1 VVRNGYEDSLGG
13 KGMSRPSDV
22 QGLEDYDLVT
32 LGAALGVCDVDLL
45 TLSPARPRAALS
57 TKTHDGVTYVTAH
70 IDFDV
75 RGSLTV
81 PEDACM
87 LVYLHEAGE
96 RSWCQGI
103 SVESEMA
110 VTLLRGT
117 PTDFMFER
125 GTRFTLVVAPYAR
138 FRSRFLASDHA
149 DVDMAAQRLRLF
161 SVTSDHLKRAY
172 RQIADRA
179 REPGEPAFGPI
190 EDLLD
195 EHIRVALGSSS
206 EDRPVAS
213 RGRRAHYQVMRRAE
227 RFMRANLRRD
237 IYSQEL
243 CQAAG
248 ASERGLRYAFDDLL
262 GIPPNRYL
270 AMLRLCT
277 AHRSLVTAE
286 AGRRS
291 VKSVALSCG
300 MWDLSRFAEK
310 YRSVFGEQPRETLT
324 RSAPAEDLSV
334 AEEYDGW

>member
-1 VVRNGYEDSLGG
+1 
-13 KGMSRPSDV
+13 MSRPFDV
-22 QGLEDYDLVT
+22 PGLEDYDLVT
-32 LGAALGVCDVDLL
+32 LGAALGVCEVDLL
-45 TLSPARPRAALS
+45 TLSPARPRAAIS
-57 TKTHDGVTYVTAH
+57 TKTHDGVTYLSAH

-81 PEDACM
+81 PDDACM

-96 RSWCQGI
+96 RSWCQGV
-103 SVESEMA
+103 SVESDMA

-125 GTRFTLVVAPYAR
+125 GTRFTLVIAPYAR
-138 FRSRFLASDHA
+138 FRARFMASDHA

-161 SVTSDHLKRAY
+161 SVHSEHLKRAY
-172 RQIADRA
+172 RQIRDRVKEAD
-179 REPGEPAFGPI
+179 EVAFGPV

-206 EDRPVAS
+206 EERPVAS

-277 AHRSLVTAE
+277 AHRSLITAE

-324 RSAPAEDLSV
+324 RSVAAEDLTT
-334 AEEYDGW
+334 AGEYDGW

>member
-1 VVRNGYEDSLGG
+1 
-13 KGMSRPSDV
+13 MSRPSDV

-45 TLSPARPRAALS
+45 TLSPARPRAAIA
-57 TKTHDGVTYVTAH
+57 TKTHDGVTYFSAH

-81 PEDACM
+81 PDDSCM

-96 RSWCQGI
+96 RSWCQGVGI
-103 SVESEMA
+103 ESDMA

-125 GTRFTLVVAPYAR
+125 GTRFTLVIAPYAR
-138 FRSRFLASDHA
+138 FRTRFMASDHA

-161 SVTSDHLKRAY
+161 SVHSEHLKRAY
-172 RQIADRA
+172 RQIRDRVN
-179 REPGEPAFGPI
+179 ESDDTAFGPV

-195 EHIRVALGSSS
+195 EHIRVALASSS
-206 EDRPVAS
+206 EERPVAS

-227 RFMRANLRRD
+227 WFMRANLRRD
-237 IYSQEL
+237 IYSHEL

-277 AHRSLVTAE
+277 AHRSLITAE

-291 VKSVALSCG
+291 VKSAALSCG
-300 MWDLSRFAEK
+300 MWNLSRFAEK

-324 RSAPAEDLSV
+324 RSVAAEDL
-334 AEEYDGW
+334 AAAGEGGYDGW

>member
-1 VVRNGYEDSLGG
+1 MN
-13 KGMSRPSDV
+13 RPTEI

-32 LGAALGVCDVDLL
+32 MGAALGFCEVDLL
-45 TLSPARPRAALS
+45 TLSPARPRASIAS
-57 TKTHDGVTYVTAH
+57 RSHDGVTFLTAQL
-70 IDFDV
+70 DFDV
-75 RGSLTV
+75 RGSMTV
-81 PEDACM
+81 PEDSCM
-87 LVYLHEAGE
+87 LIYLHETGQ
-96 RSWCQGI
+96 RSWCQGVA
-103 SVESEMA
+103 VEADMA

-125 GTRFTLVVAPYAR
+125 GTCFTLVVAPYAR

-161 SVTSDHLKRAY
+161 AVNSEHLRRAY
-172 RQIADRA
+172 RQIASRL
-179 REPGEPAFGPI
+179 REPDDSVFGPV

-195 EHIRVALGSSS
+195 EHIRVALASSP

-277 AHRSLVTAE
+277 AHRSLITAE

-324 RSAPAEDLSV
+324 RSTPGEDAV
-334 AEEYDGW
+334 TAEEYDAW

>member
-1 VVRNGYEDSLGG
+1 
-13 KGMSRPSDV
+13 MTRPMDV
-22 QGLEDYDLVT
+22 QGLEDFDLVT
-32 LGAALGVCDVDLL
+32 LGAALGICEVDLL
-45 TLSPARPRAALS
+45 TLSPARPRAALAS
-57 TKTHDGVTYVTAH
+57 RTHDGVTYLTAH
-70 IDFDV
+70 LDFDV
-75 RGSLTV
+75 RGALTV
-81 PEDACM
+81 PDDSCM
-87 LVYLHEAGE
+87 LIYMHEAGE
-96 RSWCQGI
+96 RSWCQGVG
-103 SVESEMA
+103 VESEMA

-138 FRSRFLASDHA
+138 FRSRFMASDHA

-161 SVTSDHLKRAY
+161 AVNSEPLKRAW
-172 RQIADRA
+172 RQIRDRVRA
-179 REPGEPAFGPI
+179 GEDDGFAPI

-195 EHIRVALGSSS
+195 EHIRMALSSSS

-324 RSAPAEDLSV
+324 RSVPDDLLV
-334 AEEYDGW
+334 EEMDDM

>member
-1 VVRNGYEDSLGG
+1 
-13 KGMSRPSDV
+13 MDV
-22 QGLEDYDLVT
+22 QGLEDFDLVT
-32 LGAALGVCDVDLL
+32 LGAALGICEVDLL
-45 TLSPARPRAALS
+45 TLSPARPRAALAS
-57 TKTHDGVTYVTAH
+57 RTHDGVTYLTAH
-70 IDFDV
+70 LDFDV
-75 RGSLTV
+75 RGALTV
-81 PEDACM
+81 PDDACM
-87 LVYLHEAGE
+87 LIYMHEAGE
-96 RSWCQGI
+96 RSWCQGVG
-103 SVESEMA
+103 VESEMA

-138 FRSRFLASDHA
+138 FRSRFMASDHA

-161 SVTSDHLKRAY
+161 AVNSEPLKRAW
-172 RQIADRA
+172 RQIRDRVRA
-179 REPGEPAFGPI
+179 GEDDGFAPI

-195 EHIRVALGSSS
+195 EHIRMALSSSS

-324 RSAPAEDLSV
+324 RSVPDDLLV
-334 AEEYDGW
+334 EEIDDL

>member
-1 VVRNGYEDSLGG
+1 
-13 KGMSRPSDV
+13 MSRLADL
-22 QGLEDYDLVT
+22 QGMEDYDLVKM
-32 LGAALGVCDVDLL
+32 GAVLGVCEVDLL
-45 TLSPARPRAALS
+45 TLSPARPRAAIA
-57 TKTHDGVTYVTAH
+57 TRVHDGITYLSAH

-75 RGSLTV
+75 RGALTV

-87 LVYLHEAGE
+87 LVYLHETGE

-103 SVESEMA
+103 GVESDMA

-117 PTDFMFER
+117 PSDFMFER
-125 GTRFTLVVAPYAR
+125 GSRFTLVVAPYAR

-161 SVTSDHLKRAY
+161 SVRSEHLKRAY
-172 RQIADRA
+172 RQIAASTHDA
-179 REPGEPAFGPI
+179 DDHSMGPI

-195 EHIRVALGSSS
+195 EHIRVALASSP
-206 EDRPVAS
+206 EERPVAS
-213 RGRRAHYQVMRRAE
+213 RGRRAHYQVVRRAE

-324 RSAPAEDLSV
+324 RHAPSEDLTP
-334 AEEYDGW
+334 ADEYYDW

>member
-1 VVRNGYEDSLGG
+1 
-13 KGMSRPSDV
+13 MTRPSNV
-22 QGLEDYDLVT
+22 QGLDDYDLVT
-32 LGAALGVCDVDLL
+32 LGAALGMCEVDLL
-45 TLSPARPRAALS
+45 TLSPARPRASIAS
-57 TKTHDGVTYVTAH
+57 KSHDGVTYLTGH

-81 PEDACM
+81 PDDACM
-87 LVYLHEAGE
+87 LVYLHETGE
-96 RSWCQGI
+96 RSWCQGV
-103 SVESEMA
+103 SVESEMG

-138 FRSRFLASDHA
+138 FRSRFMASDHA

-161 SVTSDHLKRAY
+161 SVTSEHLKRAY
-172 RQIADRA
+172 RQI
-179 REPGEPAFGPI
+179 RERVHEAEDMAFGPV

-206 EDRPVAS
+206 EERPVAS

-310 YRSVFGEQPRETLT
+310 YRSVFGEQPRETLV
-324 RSAPAEDLSV
+324 RSAPAEDLAA
-334 AEEYDGW
+334 AEEFEGW

>member
-1 VVRNGYEDSLGG
+1 
-13 KGMSRPSDV
+13 MSRLADT
-22 QGLEDYDLVT
+22 QGLEDYDLVK
-32 LGAALGVCDVDLL
+32 LGAALGVCEVDLL
-45 TLSPARPRAALS
+45 TLSPARPRAAIAS
-57 TKTHDGVTYVTAH
+57 RAHDGVTYMTAH

-87 LVYLHEAGE
+87 LIYLHETGE

-103 SVESEMA
+103 GVESDMA

-117 PTDFMFER
+117 PSDFMFER

-138 FRSRFLASDHA
+138 FRSRFLVSDHA

-161 SVTSDHLKRAY
+161 SVRSEHLKRAY
-172 RQIADRA
+172 RQISENVHESA
-179 REPGEPAFGPI
+179 EHVMGPI

-195 EHIRVALGSSS
+195 EHIRVALASSS
-206 EDRPVAS
+206 EERPVAS
-213 RGRRAHYQVMRRAE
+213 RGRRAHYQVVRRAE

-324 RSAPAEDLSV
+324 RNAPSEDLTP
-334 AEEYDGW
+334 ADEYYEW

>member
-1 VVRNGYEDSLGG
+1 
-13 KGMSRPSDV
+13 
-22 QGLEDYDLVT
+22 
-32 LGAALGVCDVDLL
+32 
-45 TLSPARPRAALS
+45 
-57 TKTHDGVTYVTAH
+57 
-70 IDFDV
+70 
-75 RGSLTV
+75 
-81 PEDACM
+81 
-87 LVYLHEAGE
+87 
-96 RSWCQGI
+96 
-103 SVESEMA
+103 
-110 VTLLRGT
+110 
-117 PTDFMFER
+117 
-125 GTRFTLVVAPYAR
+125 
-138 FRSRFLASDHA
+138 
-149 DVDMAAQRLRLF
+149 MAAQRLRLF
-161 SVTSDHLKRAY
+161 AVNSEPLKRAW
-172 RQIADRA
+172 RQIRDRVRA
-179 REPGEPAFGPI
+179 GDDDGFAPI

-195 EHIRVALGSSS
+195 EHIRMALSSSS

-324 RSAPAEDLSV
+324 RSVPDDLLV
-334 AEEYDGW
+334 EEIDDL

>member
-1 VVRNGYEDSLGG
+1 
-13 KGMSRPSDV
+13 MSRPFDV
-22 QGLEDYDLVT
+22 PGLEDYDLVT
-32 LGAALGVCDVDLL
+32 LGAALGVCEVDLL
-45 TLSPARPRAALS
+45 TLSPARPRAAIS
-57 TKTHDGVTYVTAH
+57 TKTHDGVTYLSAH

-81 PEDACM
+81 PDDACM

-96 RSWCQGI
+96 RSWCQGV
-103 SVESEMA
+103 SVESDMA

-125 GTRFTLVVAPYAR
+125 GTRFTLVIAPYAR
-138 FRSRFLASDHA
+138 FRARFMASDHA

-161 SVTSDHLKRAY
+161 SVHSEHLKRAY
-172 RQIADRA
+172 RQIRDRVK
-179 REPGEPAFGPI
+179 EPDEVVFGPV

-195 EHIRVALGSSS
+195 EHIRVALASSS
-206 EDRPVAS
+206 EERPVAS

-237 IYSQEL
+237 IYSLEL

-277 AHRSLVTAE
+277 AHRSLITAE

-324 RSAPAEDLSV
+324 RSVAAEDLTT
-334 AEEYDGW
+334 AGEYDGW

>member
-1 VVRNGYEDSLGG
+1 
-13 KGMSRPSDV
+13 MTRPIDV
-22 QGLEDYDLVT
+22 QGLEDFDLVT
-32 LGAALGVCDVDLL
+32 LGAAMGVCEVDLL
-45 TLSPARPRAALS
+45 TLSPARPRAAVAS
-57 TKTHDGVTYVTAH
+57 RTHDGVSYFTAH
-70 IDFDV
+70 LDFDV

-81 PEDACM
+81 PDDACM
-87 LVYLHEAGE
+87 LIYMHEAGE
-96 RSWCQGI
+96 RSWCQGVGI
-103 SVESEMA
+103 ESEMA

-125 GTRFTLVVAPYAR
+125 GARFTLVVAPYAR
-138 FRSRFLASDHA
+138 FRSRFMASDHA

-161 SVTSDHLKRAY
+161 AVNSEPLKRAW
-172 RQIADRA
+172 RQIRDRV
-179 REPGEPAFGPI
+179 RDGEDDGFAPV

-195 EHIRVALGSSS
+195 EHIRVALSSSS

-324 RSAPAEDLSV
+324 RSVPDDL
-334 AEEYDGW
+334 AMEEIDDI

>member
-1 VVRNGYEDSLGG
+1 
-13 KGMSRPSDV
+13 MSRADDLPAP
-22 QGLEDYDLVT
+22 EDHDLVT
-32 LGAALGVCDVDLL
+32 LGAALGQCDVDLL
-45 TLSPARPRAALS
+45 TLSPAPPRAAFAS
-57 TKTHDGVTYVTAH
+57 RHHDGVTYFAAH
-70 IDFDV
+70 VDFDV

-81 PEDACM
+81 PEDMCM
-87 LVYLHEAGE
+87 LVYMHEAGQ
-96 RSWCQGI
+96 RSWCQGVP
-103 SVESEMA
+103 VESDMC

-125 GTRFTLVVAPYAR
+125 GARFTLVVAPYAR
-138 FRSRFLASDHA
+138 FRARFLASDHA

-161 SVTSDHLKRAY
+161 AVHSDPLKRAW
-172 RQIADRA
+172 RQIRA
-179 REPGEPAFGPI
+179 RIVQDDQAFGPI

-195 EHIRVALGSSS
+195 EHIRVALASSS

-237 IYSQEL
+237 IYTAEL

-262 GIPPNRYL
+262 GLPPNRYL
-270 AMLRLCT
+270 SMLRLCT

-324 RSAPAEDLSV
+324 RSVPDDLTAETL
-334 AEEYDGW
+334 DGW

>member
-1 VVRNGYEDSLGG
+1 
-13 KGMSRPSDV
+13 MTRPIDV
-22 QGLEDYDLVT
+22 QGLEDFDLVT
-32 LGAALGVCDVDLL
+32 LGAAMGVCEVDLL
-45 TLSPARPRAALS
+45 TLSPARPRAAIS
-57 TKTHDGVTYVTAH
+57 SRSFDGVTYFTAH
-70 IDFDV
+70 LDFDV

-81 PEDACM
+81 PDDSCILIYM
-87 LVYLHEAGE
+87 HEAGE
-96 RSWCQGI
+96 RSWCQGVGI
-103 SVESEMA
+103 ESEMA

-138 FRSRFLASDHA
+138 FRSRFMASDHA

-161 SVTSDHLKRAY
+161 AVTSDPLKRAW
-172 RQIADRA
+172 RQIRDRVRDSEDDGFA
-179 REPGEPAFGPI
+179 PI

-195 EHIRVALGSSS
+195 EHIRVALSSSS

-324 RSAPAEDLSV
+324 RSVPDDL
-334 AEEYDGW
+334 ALEELDDL

>member
-1 VVRNGYEDSLGG
+1 
-13 KGMSRPSDV
+13 MSRPSDV
-22 QGLEDYDLVT
+22 HGLEDYDLVT
-32 LGAALGVCDVDLL
+32 LGAALGLCEVDLL
-45 TLSPARPRAALS
+45 TLSPARPRAAIAS
-57 TKTHDGVTYVTAH
+57 TTHEGVTYLTAH
-70 IDFDV
+70 TDFDV

-96 RSWCQGI
+96 RSWCQGV
-103 SVESEMA
+103 SVESDMA

-125 GTRFTLVVAPYAR
+125 GTRLTLVVAPYAR
-138 FRSRFLASDHA
+138 FRARFLASDHA

-161 SVTSDHLKRAY
+161 SVRSEHLRRAY
-172 RQIADRA
+172 RQIAA
-179 REPGEPAFGPI
+179 QVREQGEPAMGPI

-195 EHIRVALGSSS
+195 EHIRVALSSSS

-213 RGRRAHYQVMRRAE
+213 RGRRAHYQVVRRAE

-237 IYSQEL
+237 IYSLEL

-324 RSAPAEDLSV
+324 RSAGAEDLAP

>member
-1 VVRNGYEDSLGG
+1 
-13 KGMSRPSDV
+13 MSRPSDIP
-22 QGLEDYDLVT
+22 GLDDYDLVT
-32 LGAALGVCDVDLL
+32 LGSALGMCEVDLL
-45 TLSPARPRAALS
+45 TLSPARPRASLAS
-57 TKTHDGVTYVTAH
+57 KTHDGVTYLTAH

-81 PEDACM
+81 PDDACM
-87 LVYLHEAGE
+87 LVYLHETGE
-96 RSWCQGI
+96 RSWCQGV
-103 SVESEMA
+103 SVESEMG

-138 FRSRFLASDHA
+138 FRTRFMASDHA

-161 SVTSDHLKRAY
+161 SVNSDHLKRAY
-172 RQIADRA
+172 RQI
-179 REPGEPAFGPI
+179 RERVRDTEETAFGPV

-195 EHIRVALGSSS
+195 EHIRVALASSS

-248 ASERGLRYAFDDLL
+248 ASERGLRYSFDDLL

-310 YRSVFGEQPRETLT
+310 YRSVFGEQPRETLI
-324 RSAPAEDLSV
+324 RSAPAEDLTA
-334 AEEYDGW
+334 AEEFEGW

>member
-1 VVRNGYEDSLGG
+1 
-13 KGMSRPSDV
+13 MSRPTDV
-22 QGLEDYDLVT
+22 PGLEDYDLVT
-32 LGAALGVCDVDLL
+32 LGAALGVCEVDLL
-45 TLSPARPRAALS
+45 TLSPAKPRAAIF
-57 TKTHDGVTYVTAH
+57 TKTHDGVTYLSAQ

-81 PEDACM
+81 PDDACM

-96 RSWCQGI
+96 RSWCQGV
-103 SVESEMA
+103 SVESDMA

-125 GTRFTLVVAPYAR
+125 GTRVTLVIAPYAR
-138 FRSRFLASDHA
+138 FRARFMASDHA

-161 SVTSDHLKRAY
+161 SVNSEHLKRAY
-172 RQIADRA
+172 RQIRDRVK
-179 REPGEPAFGPI
+179 EPDEVVFGPV

-195 EHIRVALGSSS
+195 EHIRVALASSS

-277 AHRSLVTAE
+277 AHRSLITAE

-324 RSAPAEDLSV
+324 RSVAAEDLT
-334 AEEYDGW
+334 AAGEYDGW

>member
-1 VVRNGYEDSLGG
+1 
-13 KGMSRPSDV
+13 MSRLADT
-22 QGLEDYDLVT
+22 QGLEDYDLVK
-32 LGAALGVCDVDLL
+32 LGAVLGACEVDLL
-45 TLSPARPRAALS
+45 TLSPARPRAAIASLA
-57 TKTHDGVTYVTAH
+57 HEGITYLTAH

-87 LVYLHEAGE
+87 LVYLHETGE

-103 SVESEMA
+103 GVESDMA

-117 PTDFMFER
+117 PSDFMFER

-161 SVTSDHLKRAY
+161 SVRSEHLKRAY
-172 RQIADRA
+172 RQIAATVHDT
-179 REPGEPAFGPI
+179 GEHTMGPI

-195 EHIRVALGSSS
+195 EHIRVALASSP
-206 EDRPVAS
+206 EERPVAS
-213 RGRRAHYQVMRRAE
+213 RGRRAHYQVVRRAE

-237 IYSQEL
+237 IYSHEL

-324 RSAPAEDLSV
+324 RHAPAEDLTP
-334 AEEYDGW
+334 ADEYYDW

>member
-1 VVRNGYEDSLGG
+1 
-13 KGMSRPSDV
+13 MSRPSDM
-22 QGLEDYDLVT
+22 QGLEDFDLVT
-32 LGAALGVCDVDLL
+32 LGATLGVCEVDLL
-45 TLSPARPRAALS
+45 TLSPVRPRAAIAS
-57 TKTHDGVTYVTAH
+57 TTHDGVTYLSAH

-103 SVESEMA
+103 GVEADMA

-125 GTRFTLVVAPYAR
+125 GTRLTLVVAPYAR

-161 SVTSDHLKRAY
+161 SVRSEHLRRAY
-172 RQIADRA
+172 RQIAA
-179 REPGEPAFGPI
+179 RVASGDAAMGPI

-195 EHIRVALGSSS
+195 EHIRVALASSP
-206 EDRPVAS
+206 EERPVAS
-213 RGRRAHYQVMRRAE
+213 RGRRAHYQVVRRAE

-248 ASERGLRYAFDDLL
+248 ASERGLRYAFDDML

-277 AHRSLVTAE
+277 AHRSLVMAE

-324 RSAPAEDLSV
+324 RHNLSEDMAPTNEY
-334 AEEYDGW
+334 EEW

>member
-1 VVRNGYEDSLGG
+1 
-13 KGMSRPSDV
+13 MSRPSDV
-22 QGLEDYDLVT
+22 QGLEDFDLVT
-32 LGAALGVCDVDLL
+32 LGGMLGVCEVDLL
-45 TLSPARPRAALS
+45 TLSPVRPRAAVAS
-57 TKTHDGVTYVTAH
+57 KTHDGVTYLSAH

-103 SVESEMA
+103 GVEADMA

-125 GTRFTLVVAPYAR
+125 GTQLTLVVAPYAR

-161 SVTSDHLKRAY
+161 AVRSEHLRRAY
-172 RQIADRA
+172 RQIAA
-179 REPGEPAFGPI
+179 RVESGDAAMGPI

-195 EHIRVALGSSS
+195 EHIRVALASTP
-206 EDRPVAS
+206 EERPVAS
-213 RGRRAHYQVMRRAE
+213 RGRRAHYQVVRRAE

-248 ASERGLRYAFDDLL
+248 ASERGLRYAFDDML

-324 RSAPAEDLSV
+324 RHNLSEDMASTNEY
-334 AEEYDGW
+334 EEW

>member
-1 VVRNGYEDSLGG
+1 MNH
-13 KGMSRPSDV
+13 PSEL

-32 LGAALGVCDVDLL
+32 MGAALGGVCEVDLL
-45 TLSPARPRAALS
+45 TLSPARPRASIS
-57 TKTHDGVTYVTAH
+57 TKVQEGVTYLTAH
-70 IDFDV
+70 LDFDV

-81 PEDACM
+81 PEDACLLIYM
-87 LVYLHEAGE
+87 HEAGE
-96 RSWCQGI
+96 RSWCQGVG
-103 SVESEMA
+103 VEADMA

-161 SVTSDHLKRAY
+161 SVNSDHLRRAY
-172 RQIADRA
+172 HQIAERVK
-179 REPGEPAFGPI
+179 EPGDAAFGPV

-195 EHIRVALGSSS
+195 EHIRVALASSP

-324 RSAPAEDLSV
+324 RSAAGEDMAT